1 MSSQKERMMRRRR
14 EIAWGDSG
22 GAVFCFEVSAET
34 AVVGGISCASD
45 SEGFVSRGS
54 VLIVASCALS
64 AEVFSIGAWP
74 DFAVFDIGLAIA
86 SYITGRFRP
95 QLVS

>member
-22 GAVFCFEVSAET
+22 GGVFCLGVSAET
-34 AVVGGISCASD
+34 AVLGGISCASD
-45 SEGFVSRGS
+45 SEGFVSRG
-54 VLIVASCALS
+54 VVFNVASCDLS
-64 AEVFSIGAWP
+64 VEVLGIGAWP
-74 DFAVFDIGLAIA
+74 ACAVSDMGSAIA
-86 SYITGRFRP
+86 RYITGRFRP